1 MSLTG
6 RNARS
11 IPSNGKLKRPHP
23 LVGHAARH
31 PAHNAYYASLGGSGQ
46 LDLYP
51 SPALRHHH
59 LQRYHTRY
67 HALQG
72 HQPPRQK
79 MSNASRQVGTR
90 RLPPLP
96 APSNGRRPQP
106 TSPHGVGKSSI
117 GGSSTYHGSQ
127 TSSARSRGGSSTSSQ
142 SGVRVNISYDMIV
155 KGLSTQGN
163 GYAKHNRTGHSH
175 CVTDQYGNIPEHIV
189 QEHIRHY
196 LSENPQFL
204 EDYVVS
210 HSSAEQLERWLA
222 SVRRQA
228 SRPKQPSARRSPRHQ
243 AQQRKLQVQTSNGPA
258 PNSTSSA
265 SSGVFAGETIQ
276 SSHNNA
282 RQWKGSAFQERR
294 KQMYDLAQDIQTYS
308 HRLGLINELASCIQE
323 RLHADGFT
331 LYAVTS
337 NGTELCEFKQE
348 EKSDPNKRPT
358 WVVGKGR
365 TISGYVAFSG
375 QVVCTCDPTGN
386 ELHPDGV
393 AAPGITAHAVL
404 ALPVIEL
411 TDELSGVVEFYRTES
426 KAFSTEDELHADSY
440 LLWGTLTVHYAQ
452 MSNDREYE
460 KQLYLDMIRQRKQN
474 DFLLAVTKS
483 IFTDIVSMDS
493 VIMKIMNFAQKLVNA
508 DRASLFLVDSKK
520 RELYARIFDIGNGL
534 GNQMVEKDQK
544 EIRFSME
551 KGVAGHVASTGD
563 ILNIPDAYQDGRFN
577 REVDLQTGYRTKTI
591 LCMPIYI
598 RGSVIGVVQM
608 VNKKNG
614 NFTRADEQAFETFAV
629 YCGLALHHAKLYDK
643 IRRSE
648 QKHKVALEVLSYHAM
663 CMDDEFKGLRHM
675 ALPDPMPEIARY
687 DFSPWGLDEEAK
699 PLYVLCMFK
708 DMFNLNNPPPGH
720 PDHTQRFDYD
730 ELCRFILT
738 VRKNYR
744 RVPYHNWTH
753 AFSVAHSIYTVI
765 KTGKEQ
771 FFTPLEALA
780 LFVACL
786 CHDLDHRGKNNA
798 FMVNTAS
805 PLAAVYSTS
814 TMEHHHF
821 NMTIT
826 ILQND
831 GHNIFKHLS
840 SDEYKQVLGDIR
852 NAILAT
858 DLALFFPNKAK
869 LKKIVEE
876 KKFSWD
882 NPDHRQC
889 VKSLSMT
896 ACDLA
901 ANTKPWH
908 IQQQTV
914 KVIFDEF
921 YQQGDEE
928 KAAGKQPIP
937 MMDRERAHELPAN
950 QVSFIVGI
958 CLPCYDLLAQLV
970 PSAKPMYEGAAKNLQ
985 NWSALVAKQKAEE
998 EEKKKAEEEKGKEA
1012 EKKKEEEE
1020 AAKKEEK
1027 SPAPKAPPVTRTV
1040 SKVPKEFVE
1049 SDDE

>member
-1 MSLTG
+1 MTM
-6 RNARS
+6 
-11 IPSNGKLKRPHP
+11 
-23 LVGHAARH
+23 V
-31 PAHNAYYASLGGSGQ
+31 
-46 LDLYP
+46 
-51 SPALRHHH
+51 
-59 LQRYHTRY
+59 
-67 HALQG
+67 
-72 HQPPRQK
+72 
-79 MSNASRQVGTR
+79 
-90 RLPPLP
+90 
-96 APSNGRRPQP
+96 
-106 TSPHGVGKSSI
+106 
-117 GGSSTYHGSQ
+117 
-127 TSSARSRGGSSTSSQ
+127 
-142 SGVRVNISYDMIV
+142 MI
-155 KGLSTQGN
+155 
-163 GYAKHNRTGHSH
+163 
-175 CVTDQYGNIPEHIV
+175 
-189 QEHIRHY
+189 
-196 LSENPQFL
+196 
-204 EDYVVS
+204 
-210 HSSAEQLERWLA
+210 
-222 SVRRQA
+222 
-228 SRPKQPSARRSPRHQ
+228 
-243 AQQRKLQVQTSNGPA
+243 
-258 PNSTSSA
+258 
-265 SSGVFAGETIQ
+265 
-276 SSHNNA
+276 
-282 RQWKGSAFQERR
+282 
-294 KQMYDLAQDIQTYS
+294 M
-308 HRLGLINELASCIQE
+308 
-323 RLHADGFT
+323 
-331 LYAVTS
+331 
-337 NGTELCEFKQE
+337 
-348 EKSDPNKRPT
+348 
-358 WVVGKGR
+358 
-365 TISGYVAFSG
+365 
-375 QVVCTCDPTGN
+375 N
-386 ELHPDGV
+386 ELHPHGV
-393 AAPGITAHAVL
+393 AAQSVTAHAVL

-411 TDELSGVVEFYRTES
+411 TDELSGVLEFYRTEA
-426 KAFSTEDELHADSY
+426 KAFSTEDEMHADSY

-452 MSNDREYE
+452 FGND
-460 KQLYLDMIRQRKQN
+460 KDFDKKLYVDMIRQRKQN

-520 RELYARIFDIGNGL
+520 NELYARIFDIGNGL
-534 GNQMVEKDQK
+534 GNPMVDKDQK
-544 EIRFSME
+544 EIRFSMA

-563 ILNIPDAYQDGRFN
+563 ILNIPDAYQDERFN
-577 REVDLQTGYRTKTI
+577 REVDLQTGYVTKTI

-598 RGSVIGVVQM
+598 RGNVIGVVQM
-608 VNKKNG
+608 VNKKHG
-614 NFTRADEQAFETFAV
+614 LFTRADEQAFETFAV

-663 CMDDEFKGLRHM
+663 CVDNEFKGLRNM
-675 ALPDPMPEIARY
+675 PLPDPMPDIARY

-708 DMFNLNNPPPGH
+708 DMFELNNPPPGH
-720 PDHTQRFDYD
+720 PDHQQRFDYD

-753 AFSVAHSIYTVI
+753 AFSVAHSVYTMI
-765 KTGKEQ
+765 MTGQ
-771 FFTPLEALA
+771 GQVFNPLEALA

-805 PLAAVYSTS
+805 PLASVYSTS

-840 SDEYKQVLGDIR
+840 SEEYKQVLGDIR
-852 NAILAT
+852 HAILAT

-876 KKFSWD
+876 KNFSWD
-882 NPDHRQC
+882 NQEHRFDYDELCRFILTVRKNYRRVPYHNWTHAFSVAHSVYTMIMTGQGQVFNPLEALALFVACLCHDLDHRGKNNAFMVNTASPLASVYSTSTMEHHHFNMTITILQNDGHNIFKHLSSEEYKQVLGDIRHAILATDLALFFPNKAKLKKIVEEKNFSWDNQEHRQC
-889 VKSLSMT
+889 VKALSMT

-928 KAAGKQPIP
+928 KAAGRNPIP
-937 MMDRERAHELPAN
+937 MMDRDRAHELPAN

-985 NWSALVAKQKAEE
+985 NWSALVAKQKSEE
-998 EEKKKAEEEKGKEA
+998 EDKKPGDEDGKMDGDD
-1012 EKKKEEEE
+1012 
-1020 AAKKEEK
+1020 KKEEK
-1027 SPAPKAPPVTRTV
+1027 KPDKPAPPPSKAPPPSPKT
-1040 SKVPKEFVE
+1040 SSIPKEVLE
-1049 SDDE
+1049 SDDGLE